1 MMLFG
6 VVDVLVDGAVVD
18 GGVVD
23 GGVVDGFVV
32 DGFVSW
38 TLMHTTF

>member
-6 VVDVLVDGAVVD
+6 VVDVHVDGAAVD

-23 GGVVDGFVV
+23 GVVV